1 MSQELSNQYLAS
13 IHSPK
18 VEIIEKPIAKKE
30 VVDIKPKP
38 EAEAATPK
46 AKGKKK

>member
-30 VVDIKPKP
+30 VVDIKPK
-38 EAEAATPK
+38 AETTIPK